1 MELRDV
7 RRGVEPWVGFV
18 ALWVL
23 LTMIWLALT
32 SLFEIQSIAAG
43 GTISGVLA
51 YVFARRLAIW
61 HTIHAGPSRLYH
73 FLLYTGAFFREL
85 VRANLA
91 VMRYVY
97 APRIQIQPGVVRAK
111 TRLKSPVGRL
121 ALANSVT
128 LTPGSLVLDVDGND
142 LVVHCLD
149 LTSADPEQVA
159 EDAVRPV
166 ETHLEKVFG

>member
-7 RRGVEPWVGFV
+7 RRGAEPWAGFV

-23 LTMIWLALT
+23 LTMVWLALT
-32 SLFEIQSIAAG
+32 LSFDIQSVAAG
-43 GTISGVLA
+43 ATISAVLA

-61 HTIHAGPSRLYH
+61 RTIRAGPSRVYH

-97 APRIQIQPGVVRAK
+97 APRIRIQPGVVRAK
-111 TRLKSPVGRL
+111 TRLESPVGRL

-128 LTPGSLVLDVDGND
+128 LTPGSLALDFDGDD

-149 LTSADPEQVA
+149 LTGADPEQVA
-159 EDAVRPV
+159 ADAIRPV
-166 ETHLEKVFG
+166 EAHLEKVFG

>member
-1 MELRDV
+1 MELRGV
-7 RRGVEPWVGFV
+7 RQGVEAWAGF
-18 ALWVL
+18 ATLWVL
-23 LTMIWLALT
+23 LSLIWLALT
-32 SLFEIQSIAAG
+32 SSFDIQSITAG
-43 GTISGVLA
+43 ATISAVLA

-61 HTIHAGPSRLYH
+61 RTIHAGPSRVYH

-97 APRIQIQPGVVRAK
+97 APRIRIQPGIVRAK

-128 LTPGSLVLDVDGND
+128 LTPGSLVLDVDGDD

-149 LTSADPEQVA
+149 LTGADPEQVA
-159 EDAVRPV
+159 ADAIRPV